1 MMSEDEQ
8 ETVDKQFMLRAFE
21 LAKQAETI
29 DEIPVGAVVVVNN
42 KIIGEGYNQSITK
55 NDPSAHAEMVAIR
68 QAGIA
73 LKNYRLLDCT
83 LYVTLEPCPMC
94 SGLLIHS
101 RIKRVVYATT
111 DLKTGAAGSAFN
123 LLCDEKHNHQ
133 IQLSSGIMA
142 EECSQLLS
150 SFFKRRRA
158 EKKALKKKAKL
169 SLSKEFSPEVK

>member
-1 MMSEDEQ
+1 MITIEEQ
-8 ETVDKQFMLRAFE
+8 EILDKRFMQRAFE
-21 LAKQAETI
+21 LAQQAEAI
-29 DEIPVGAVVVVNN
+29 NEIPVGAVVVVNN
-42 KIIGEGYNQSITK
+42 KIISEGYNKSITL

-68 QAGIA
+68 QAGSA
-73 LKNYRLLDCT
+73 LQNYRLLDCT

-94 SGLLIHS
+94 AGLLIHS

-142 EECSQLLS
+142 QECSQLLS
-150 SFFKRRRA
+150 AFFKRRRS
-158 EKKALKKKAKL
+158 EKKALKNKAKL
-169 SLSKEFSPEVK
+169 I